1 MSQPDNR
8 GQILLEN
15 AYALSTPE
23 DNREYYADFAEHYD
37 DTFAQN
43 LGYRLPDLT
52 AKRFLELRTPND
64 TPIADIGCGTG
75 LVAQALQISVP
86 IDGYDISAEMLDA
99 ARRKG
104 HYRYLYEVD
113 LTQDLNPDL
122 PRYGAV
128 LSSGTFTHGHLGPE
142 ALMRLLSLGRP
153 EALFVLSINTAHY
166 VKLGFERVL
175 ESLLSTKQ
183 IRDLS
188 TPEIRIYTRE
198 DHDHGEDTAF
208 LCSFRKV

>member
-75 LVAQALQISVP
+75 LVAQALRIGVP

-104 HYRYLYEVD
+104 HYRDLYEVD

-122 PRYGAV
+122 PLYGAV
-128 LSSGTFTHGHLGPE
+128 LSSGTFTHGHLGPD